1 MSSANDMVDGQLC
14 GLLMGGIGVPT
25 ASMAR
30 IEEVRAVNYLESR
43 YELGA
48 WYSRTESWEIRS
60 QLIWKPFN
68 LS

>member
-1 MSSANDMVDGQLC
+1 MVDGQLC

-30 IEEVRAVNYLESR
+30 VEEVRAVNYLERR

-48 WYSRTESWEIRS
+48 WHCRTESCEIKS
-60 QLIWKPFN
+60 QLT
-68 LS
+68 